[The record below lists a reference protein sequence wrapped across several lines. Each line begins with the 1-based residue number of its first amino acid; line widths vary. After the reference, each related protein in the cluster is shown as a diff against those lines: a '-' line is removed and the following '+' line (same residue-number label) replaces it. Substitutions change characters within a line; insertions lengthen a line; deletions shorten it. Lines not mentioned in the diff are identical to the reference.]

1 MPDEESPV
9 VSGVAAGSA
18 GIEAGSAAG
27 VGAGAGAS
35 LVDESDES
43 DPPNRRFN
51 QLVMRAMLQGGSER
65 RASSLRRM
73 ERLWA
78 PWRLEYVQH
87 ADEGDEC
94 IFCRAAALPEDEPE
108 LVIHRGERA
117 FVLLNKFPYASG
129 HLMVAPYRHGSAFDD
144 LEDAEALETHRLAV
158 DAIGALRAVF
168 SPEGFN
174 VGWNLGRVA
183 GAGIVDHG
191 HLHVVPRW
199 NGDTNFMPVLA
210 DIKVIPEH
218 LLETR
223 RKLADAWP
231 SP

>member
-1 MPDEESPV
+1 V
-9 VSGVAAGSA
+9 K
-18 GIEAGSAAG
+18 
-27 VGAGAGAS
+27 
-35 LVDESDES
+35 
-43 DPPNRRFN
+43 
-51 QLVMRAMLQGGSER
+51 Q
-65 RASSLRRM
+65 
-73 ERLWA
+73 LWA

-87 ADEGDEC
+87 AGDGHEC
-94 IFCRAAALPEDEPE
+94 IFCRAAGLPEDEPE
-108 LVIHRGERA
+108 LVVHRGELA

-144 LEDAEALETHRLAV
+144 LEDAEALETHRLARE
-158 DAIGALRAVF
+158 AIEALQAVF
-168 SPEGFN
+168 VPEGFN

-231 SP
+231 QGHGG